1 MLILVSYDIPDNKRR
16 RKIAKTLLDYGDR
29 VQYSVFECN
38 LTRTQQAQLVKEL
51 KKLMAPQKD
60 SVRIYPLRADSAA
73 QVKVLGIAKPP
84 AEDPDI
90 YIV

>member
-1 MLILVSYDIPDNKRR
+1 MR
-16 RKIAKTLLDYGDR
+16 DYGER

-38 LTRTQQAQLVKEL
+38 LTKKQLQTMVSEL
-51 KKLMAPQKD
+51 KKLINTDKD

-73 QVKVLGIAKPP
+73 QIQVLGIAKPP
-84 AEDPDI
+84 AEDPNI

>member
-1 MLILVSYDIPDNKRR
+1 MLILVSYDIPNDRR
-16 RKIAKTLLDYGDR
+16 RTKIAKTLRDYGER

-38 LTRTQQAQLVKEL
+38 LTKKQLQTMVSEL
-51 KKLMAPQKD
+51 KKLVNTDKD

-73 QVKVLGIAKPP
+73 QIQVLGIAKLP
-84 AEDPDI
+84 ADDPDI

>member
-38 LTRTQQAQLVKEL
+38 LNQKQQAQLVEEL
-51 KKLMAPQKD
+51 KKLIAPEKD

-73 QVKVLGIAKPP
+73 QVQVLGIAKPP